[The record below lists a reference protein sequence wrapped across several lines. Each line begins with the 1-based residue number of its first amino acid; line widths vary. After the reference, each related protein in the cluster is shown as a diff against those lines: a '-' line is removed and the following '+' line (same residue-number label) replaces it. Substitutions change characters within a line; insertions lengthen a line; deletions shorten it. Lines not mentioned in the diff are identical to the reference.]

1 MWTAIMLICC
11 RRCRACG
18 GTGSIRGL
26 RARGGFEVS
35 EAWKDGKLV
44 SAQVKSVGG
53 TRGRLRY
60 DGKTAELALR
70 PGQSVRVTA
79 REGKLELTPIL
90 TRP

>member
-1 MWTAIMLICC
+1 VW
-11 RRCRACG
+11 R
-18 GTGSIRGL
+18 TGSIRGL

-35 EAWKDGKLV
+35 EEWKDGKLV

>member
-1 MWTAIMLICC
+1 
-11 RRCRACG
+11 
-18 GTGSIRGL
+18 
-26 RARGGFEVS
+26 
-35 EAWKDGKLV
+35 
-44 SAQVKSVGG
+44 VGG